1 MRKITG
7 WSCDPQCGPVMAA
20 IEELFFNDA
29 GRSDENLACFQKT
42 RPATARFVLPD
53 PKEFPV
59 TQRGGLS
66 ACPARVA
73 AAAGRP
79 EPPGGGLLQSA
90 MRTFHEE
97 REAQLIPFGPVRS
110 NKNRVSAGFG

>member
-1 MRKITG
+1 
-7 WSCDPQCGPVMAA
+7 MAA

-29 GRSDENLACFQKT
+29 ARSDENLACFQKT

-79 EPPGGGLLQSA
+79 EPSRGRP
-90 MRTFHEE
+90 TTE
-97 REAQLIPFGPVRS
+97 RNEDLPR
-110 NKNRVSAGFG
+110 RAGSTIDPLRPRPLK